1 MKWIIL
7 FASIFRTN
15 NDNLFSQQPLHDK
28 AFDLDD
34 FRESLCLKASREPAG
49 ALLRDPSRVFRRL
62 ISVEGRSWWRG
73 PDRLRRTVAAPV
85 RICRR
90 RRFRPTEAGVSSRPL
105 STMHGRRSAEQGCSQ
120 SGKYSWFCQVVKT
133 FRSCIHCGPFPR
145 MSSQPFPTHYITYCV
160 IPIIYNRCNFI

>member
-90 RRFRPTEAGVSSRPL
+90 RRFRPTEAGVSSRLLRCQQCMGDGQPSKDAVSLGNIVGSAKSSKHSVAVFIADL
-105 STMHGRRSAEQGCSQ
+105 SLA
-120 SGKYSWFCQVVKT
+120 CQVNL
-133 FRSCIHCGPFPR
+133 SP
-145 MSSQPFPTHYITYCV
+145 
-160 IPIIYNRCNFI
+160 PIISPIV